1 MLATARTR
9 LSGIDDGDHLDLDH
23 ESGAKPVFRTQPS
36 RWAGSRKARNNTFL
50 SLAAYA
56 ASAFSSQGPSIANR
70 SRDQTTGVVLRGTES
85 LLTHRW
91 REMDSN
97 FWYRGRKARDFR
109 NIPEAA
115 GMAGVRYG

>member
-50 SLAAYA
+50 RLAAYA

-70 SRDQTTGVVLRGTES
+70 SCDRTAGVVLWGTES
-85 LLTHRW
+85 LPTHRW
-91 REMDSN
+91 REMDSS
-97 FWYRGRKARDFR
+97 FR
-109 NIPEAA
+109 FPAKLA
-115 GMAGVRYG
+115 TPCGCG